1 MPGLKSMDNKQEQDA
16 RHKLA
21 MSVEEFADVL
31 DISRSSAYQ
40 AIRRGDVP
48 GVVRIGGRILV
59 SRAAVKRMFEA
70 ADNARAER

>member
-1 MPGLKSMDNKQEQDA
+1 MPERKPTDNKTIQDA

-59 SRAAVKRMFEA
+59 SRAAVERMFEA